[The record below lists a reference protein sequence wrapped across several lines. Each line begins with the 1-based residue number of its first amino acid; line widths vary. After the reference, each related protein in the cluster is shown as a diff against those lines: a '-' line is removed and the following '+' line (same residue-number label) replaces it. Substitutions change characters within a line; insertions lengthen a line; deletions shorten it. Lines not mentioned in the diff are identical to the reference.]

1 MKYPKLGIFCSLLLL
16 SFCHVSMAQSVD
28 EIYNQLTVNYDSGF
42 YEKTIAL
49 ESKINAIENVSDSV
63 YAELYYF
70 LADAF
75 LADYN
80 LEKAK
85 NYFERELTYR
95 KQLNP
100 VLQTAYSDNIYNMV
114 YVLLE
119 LGELQVARERM
130 NTLLEVDESLYGST
144 SEEYL
149 GSFSWYVDILVQ
161 DNDLILAL
169 KSVDKKLSQ
178 IPQSDYYH
186 AVLLTKRG
194 DIKMLLGRY
203 DDAEADLI
211 KATTLFQSLESP
223 LDAILTEGILGLV
236 YINKG
241 QYPQAEELFLNTEE
255 QLIELATPE
264 ADMALDDLYNNL
276 ALVYRALAR
285 YNEAIELYKKI
296 LERDSKNYGIM
307 HPNYLSS
314 MVNQAT
320 TYYDM
325 RNFDQ
330 AESAFENAFN
340 INEKV
345 YGRESLMYAKIK
357 NNLAN
362 VYRLS
367 GRLEAAIE
375 AFTEAQE
382 VFEQVHD
389 KKENTDVATVQFNLG
404 KAHLAK
410 SSKETLKFLQKALKI
425 RKSLLG
431 TSHLKYGEV
440 TNYIGLYYWQQGDVK
455 KAAEYFDETFQN
467 YFDQI
472 RLFFSVLS
480 EEEKTRFYAGKLKPS
495 FEQFNSF
502 AWSSYET
509 NPELMGE
516 VYNLQLKTKGLIMYA
531 TDKVRKAIMDS
542 GDAQLIEKY
551 ETWRSLK
558 ERISKLYS
566 TNLASQQLL
575 IDSLVDSSNTLER
588 ELVKKSAAF
597 ADTYENQEVT
607 WQQVRDKLKPGEA
620 AMEVIRYRVFDPKQ
634 VNNFT
639 EDIYY
644 LGLIVTAE
652 TKDYPQPVLLENGA
666 VLEEKYLNNYRNA
679 IKFQIEEAYSYEQY
693 WSEFN
698 KALGDVDVLYFSPD
712 GVYNQINI
720 NTLENPESGEYLI
733 KEMKIKQV
741 TNTKELVIAKTEK
754 SNATG
759 KASYL
764 VGFPTYTQSG
774 NETSNDGSVSRGA
787 LRGATA
793 TRGGTTRGGLSRG
806 LRGGLMR
813 YLRSGEGIAP
823 LPGTKTEVEGI
834 ANLYEGNIKNHKVI
848 LETEANEAN
857 IKAIENP
864 EILHIATHGFFLE
877 NPDDADIESSQKY
890 YENPLLR
897 SGIVLAG
904 AEDFLVDGQL
914 LEGNE
919 DGILTAYEAM
929 NLNLNATD
937 LVVLSACETG
947 LGTVQNGEGV
957 YGLQRAFR
965 LAGAKSLIMSMWNV
979 DDDATQELMTLFY
992 KNWIAGM
999 TRYEAFYNA
1008 QLQLKEKYPE
1018 PFYWGAF
1025 VIVGL

>member
-1 MKYPKLGIFCSLLLL
+1 MKYPKLGIFCSLLMF
-16 SFCHVSMAQSVD
+16 SFCHVTVAQSVE
-28 EIYNQLTVNYDSGF
+28 EIHDQLTVNYDSGL
-42 YEKTIAL
+42 YEKSIAL
-49 ESKINAIENVSDSV
+49 ESKINAIENISDSA
-63 YAELYYF
+63 YAELYYY

-85 NYFERELTYR
+85 IYFERELSYR
-95 KQLNP
+95 KQLSP
-100 VLQTAYSDNIYNMV
+100 VAQTAYSDNLYNLV

-119 LGELQVARERM
+119 LGELQGARDRIVS
-130 NTLLEVDESLYGST
+130 LLGVDENLYGKT

-149 GSFSWYVDILVQ
+149 QSYTWYVDILLQ
-161 DNDLILAL
+161 DNDLNQAL
-169 KSVDKKLSQ
+169 KSVDKKLSE

-186 AVLLTKRG
+186 AVLLSKRG
-194 DIKMLLGRY
+194 DIMMLLGRY

-211 KATTLFQSLESP
+211 KSATLFQSLESP

-236 YINKG
+236 YVDQGK
-241 QYPQAEELFLNTEE
+241 YPEAEEIFLNTEE
-255 QLIELATPE
+255 RLKELAAPE

-276 ALVYRALAR
+276 AYVYMALGR
-285 YNEAIELYKKI
+285 YQNAVELYDQI

-314 MVNQAT
+314 MVNQGTAF
-320 TYYDM
+320 YDM
-325 RNFDQ
+325 RDFDQ
-330 AESAFENAFN
+330 AESVFENAFS
-340 INEKV
+340 INEEV
-345 YGRESLMYAKIK
+345 YGSESLMFAKIK

-375 AFTEAQE
+375 VFTEAQE

-389 KKENTDVATVQFNLG
+389 EKENTDVATVQFNLG

-410 SSKETLKFLQKALKI
+410 SSKETLKFLQKALKM

-431 TSHLKYGEV
+431 AAHPKYGEV
-440 TNYIGLYYWQQGDVK
+440 TNYIGIYYWQQGDVK

-502 AWSSYET
+502 AWNSYET

-516 VYNLQLKTKGLIMYA
+516 VYNLQLRTKGLIMYA

-551 ETWRSLK
+551 ETWRNLK

-566 TNLASQQLL
+566 SNLASQQLL

-620 AMEVIRYRVFDPKQ
+620 AMEIIRYRVFDPKQ

-652 TKDYPQPVLLENGA
+652 TNDYPIPVLLENGA
-666 VLEEKYLNNYRNA
+666 VLEQKYLNNYRNA

-693 WSEFN
+693 WSKFN
-698 KALGDVDVLYFSPD
+698 KALGDIDVLYFSPD

-741 TNTKELVIAKTEK
+741 TNTKELAIAKAEK

-774 NETSNDGSVSRGA
+774 NESSNGGSVSRGG
-787 LRGATA
+787 LRGAV
-793 TRGGTTRGGLSRG
+793 TRGGNTRGGLSRG

-834 ANLYEGNIKNHKVI
+834 ANLYEGNVKNHEVI

-904 AEDFLVDGQL
+904 AEDFLIEGQL

>member
-1 MKYPKLGIFCSLLLL
+1 MKYPKIGIFCSLLLFVF
-16 SFCHVSMAQSVD
+16 SHISKAQSVED
-28 EIYNQLTVNYDSGF
+28 IYSQLSTNYDSGLF
-42 YEKTIAL
+42 EQSIAL
-49 ESKINAIENVSDSV
+49 EAKINAVENVSDSV
-63 YAELYYF
+63 YAELYYY

-75 LADYN
+75 LANYN

-85 NYFERELTYR
+85 IYFERELSYR
-95 KQLNP
+95 KELKP
-100 VLQTAYSDNIYNMV
+100 VVQTTYSDNLYNLV
-114 YVLLE
+114 FVLLE
-119 LGELQVARERM
+119 LGEIENARKKA
-130 NTLLEVDESLYGST
+130 NLLLETDKSLYGTS

-149 GSFSWYVDILVQ
+149 GSFSWYVSILVQ
-161 DNDLILAL
+161 DNDLGFAL
-169 KSVDKKLSQ
+169 KSVNKKLSDV
-178 IPQSDYYH
+178 PQSDYYH
-186 AVLLTKRG
+186 AVLLSKRG
-194 DIKMLLGRY
+194 DIEMLLGRY
-203 DDAEADLI
+203 EEAEVDLI
-211 KATTLFQSLESP
+211 KASTLFQSLDSP

-236 YINKG
+236 YVNQGK
-241 QYPQAEELFLNTEE
+241 YPEAEEIFLNTE
-255 QLIELATPE
+255 QRLKELATPE

-276 ALVYRALAR
+276 AYVYMALGR
-285 YNEAIELYKKI
+285 YQNAVELYEQI

-314 MVNQAT
+314 MVNQGTAF
-320 TYYDM
+320 YDM
-325 RNFDQ
+325 RNFEQ
-330 AESAFENAFN
+330 AESIFENAFN

-345 YGRESLMYAKIK
+345 YGTESLMYAKIK

-367 GRLEAAIE
+367 GRLEAAIQS
-375 AFTEAQE
+375 FNEAQG

-389 KKENTDVATVQFNLG
+389 NKENTDVATVQFNLG

-410 SSKETLKFLQKALKI
+410 SSKETLKFLQKALKM

-431 TSHLKYGEV
+431 ATHPKYGEV
-440 TNYIGLYYWQQGDVK
+440 TNYIGLYYWQQGDIK

-531 TDKVRKAIMDS
+531 TDKVRKAIMESD
-542 GDAQLIEKY
+542 DAALIEKY
-551 ETWRSLK
+551 ENWRNLK

-566 TNLASQQLL
+566 SNLASQQTL
-575 IDSLVDSSNTLER
+575 IDSLVSSSNTLER
-588 ELVKKSAAF
+588 ELVKSSAAF
-597 ADTYENQEVT
+597 ADTYEKQDVT

-634 VNNFT
+634 VNSFT
-639 EDIYY
+639 KDIYY
-644 LGLIVTAE
+644 LGLIVTAD
-652 TKDYPQPVLLENGA
+652 TKDHPMPVLLENGA
-666 VLEEKYLNNYRNA
+666 VLEDKYLNNYRNA
-679 IKFQIEEAYSYEQY
+679 IKFQIEEAYSFKQY
-693 WSEFN
+693 WSKFS
-698 KALGDVDVLYFSPD
+698 KALGDIDVLYFSPD

-741 TNTKELVIAKTEK
+741 TNTKELVLAKAGK

-764 VGFPTYTQSG
+764 IGFPTYTQNG
-774 NETSNDGSVSRGA
+774 VENSNQGSVSRGA
-787 LRGATA
+787 LRGSV
-793 TRGGTTRGGLSRG
+793 TRGRTTRGGLSRG

-834 ANLYEGNIKNHKVI
+834 ANLYEGDVKKHEVI

-857 IKAIENP
+857 IKSIEDP

-877 NPDDADIESSQKY
+877 NPDDADIETSQKY

-904 AEDFLVDGQL
+904 AEDYLLDGQL
-914 LEGNE
+914 LDGNE

-999 TRYEAFYNA
+999 SRYEAFYNA